1 MSDFDK
7 TLNELLSAED
17 EAFLAE
23 NLKEKDFY
31 GEVWGSLRGPGKGMY
46 ILTWIGIIAFG
57 IGLIFCIWKLFQ
69 VQTTRE
75 MILFGT
81 FAIMLNSAQIALKL
95 WFNMRINRQ
104 AIVTDIKRLQLAV
117 SRMAAE

>member
-1 MSDFDK
+1 MTDFDK
-7 TLNELLSAED
+7 TLKELLSEED
-17 EAFLAE
+17 EVFLTE

-31 GEVWGSLRGPGKGMY
+31 SEVWGSLKGPGKVLY
-46 ILTWIGIIAFG
+46 ISTWIGILVFSA
-57 IGLIFCIWKLFQ
+57 GLIFCVWKLFQ

-75 MILFGT
+75 MILFGS

-117 SRMAAE
+117 SRMAEG

>member
-7 TLNELLSAED
+7 TLKELLSAED
-17 EAFLAE
+17 EAYLAE
-23 NLKEKDFY
+23 NMKENDFY
-31 GEVWGSLRGPGKGMY
+31 GEVWGSLKGPSKGLY
-46 ILTWIGIIAFG
+46 IMTWAGIMVFAG
-57 IGLIFCIWKLFQ
+57 GLIFCVWKMFH

-75 MILFGT
+75 LIFFAA

-95 WFNMRINRQ
+95 WFNMRLNRQ

-117 SRMAAE
+117 AKISG

>member
-7 TLNELLSAED
+7 ALKELLSAED

-23 NLKEKDFY
+23 NLKEEDFY
-31 GEVWGSLRGPGKGMY
+31 SEVWGSLKGPGKGLY
-46 ILTWIGIIAFG
+46 ILTWIGILAFST
-57 IGLIFCIWKLFQ
+57 GLIFCVWKLFQ

-75 MILFGT
+75 MILFGS

-117 SRMAAE
+117 SRMSAG

>member
-1 MSDFDK
+1 MTDFDK
-7 TLNELLSAED
+7 TLKELLSAED
-17 EAFLAE
+17 EVFLAE

-31 GEVWGSLRGPGKGMY
+31 SEVWGSLKGPGKGLY
-46 ILTWIGIIAFG
+46 ISTWIGILVFSA
-57 IGLIFCIWKLFQ
+57 GLIFCVWKLFQ

-75 MILFGT
+75 MILFGS

-117 SRMAAE
+117 SRMAAG

>member
-1 MSDFDK
+1 MTDFDK
-7 TLNELLSAED
+7 TLKELLSAED
-17 EAFLAE
+17 ETFLAE

-31 GEVWGSLRGPGKGMY
+31 SEVWGSLKGPGRGLY
-46 ILTWIGIIAFG
+46 IMTWVGILVFCA
-57 IGLIFCIWKLFQ
+57 GLFFCLWKLFQ

-75 MILFGT
+75 MILFAS

-95 WFNMRINRQ
+95 WFNMRLNRQ

-117 SRMAAE
+117 SRMAKG

>member
-7 TLNELLSAED
+7 TLKELLSAED
-17 EAFLAE
+17 EAYLAE
-23 NLKEKDFY
+23 NLQENDFY
-31 GEVWGSLRGPGKGMY
+31 GEVWGSLKGPGRGIY
-46 ILTWIGIIAFG
+46 IMSWAGIFLFSF
-57 IGLIFCIWKLFQ
+57 GLIFCVWKLFQ

-75 MILFGT
+75 MILFAA

-117 SRMAAE
+117 SRMSN

>member
-7 TLNELLSAED
+7 TLKELLSAED
-17 EAFLAE
+17 EAYLAE

-31 GEVWGSLRGPGKGMY
+31 SEVWGSLRGPGKGLY
-46 ILTWIGIIAFG
+46 IMTWMGIFIFG
-57 IGLIFCIWKLFQ
+57 FALIFCVWKMFQ

-75 MILFGT
+75 LIFFSA

-95 WFNMRINRQ
+95 WFNMRINRH
-104 AIVTDIKRLQLAV
+104 AIVTDIKRLQLAL
-117 SRMAAE
+117 SRMAG

>member
-7 TLNELLSAED
+7 TLKELLSVED
-17 EAFLAE
+17 EAYLADNLEEE
-23 NLKEKDFY
+23 NFY
-31 GEVWGSLRGPGKGMY
+31 SEAWGSLKGPGKAMY
-46 ILTWIGIIAFG
+46 IMTWIGICIFG
-57 IGLIFCIWKLFQ
+57 VGLIFCVWKLFQ

-81 FAIMLNSAQIALKL
+81 FAVLLNSAQIALKL

-117 SRMAAE
+117 SRMAG